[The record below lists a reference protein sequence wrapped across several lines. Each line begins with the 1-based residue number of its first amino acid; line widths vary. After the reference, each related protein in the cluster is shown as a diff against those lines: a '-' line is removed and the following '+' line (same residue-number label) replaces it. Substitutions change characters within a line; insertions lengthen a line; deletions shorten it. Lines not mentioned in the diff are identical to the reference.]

1 VHSVAI
7 LIAVLYG
14 VASAI
19 GILVFLVLARST
31 TRGGEVDAKKLAHR
45 EKAWL
50 FVVIAGLFVLLLGT
64 IFFTPYG
71 QTAPS
76 GAQVVNVD
84 GRQFAFVV
92 EPREVRAGIPV
103 EFLLTASDV
112 NHGFG
117 LYTEDDEFVLQ
128 AQMVPGTATRLV
140 HTFDEP
146 GTYKL
151 LCLEFCGVNHH
162 GMVGQIEVLP

>member
-1 VHSVAI
+1 MNSVAI

-14 VASAI
+14 IVSLI
-19 GILVFLVLARST
+19 GIAVFLVLARST
-31 TRGGEVDAKKLAHR
+31 NRGGEVDAKKLAHR

-50 FVVIAGLFVLLLGT
+50 FVVIAGLFVLLVGT

-71 QTAPS
+71 QTAPP
-76 GAQVVNVD
+76 GAQTVEVD

-92 EPREVRAGIPV
+92 QPSSVKAGVPV

-117 LYTEDDEFVLQ
+117 LYTEDDTFVLQ
-128 AQMVPGTATRLV
+128 AQMVPGAPTRVV
-140 HTFDEP
+140 HTFEEP

-162 GMVGQIEVLP
+162 GMVGQIEVTP

>member
-1 VHSVAI
+1 VNSVAI

-14 VASAI
+14 IVTVI
-19 GILVFLVLARST
+19 GAAVFIVLAQST
-31 TRGGEVDAKKLAHR
+31 NKGGEVDAKKLAHR
-45 EKAWL
+45 EKTWL
-50 FVVIAGLFVLLLGT
+50 FVVIAGLFVLLVGT

-71 QTAPS
+71 QTAPP

-84 GRQFAFVV
+84 GRQFAFVI
-92 EPREVRAGIPV
+92 EPREVRANEPV

-117 LYTEDDEFVLQ
+117 LYTEDDEFVMQ
-128 AQMVPGTATRLV
+128 AQMVPGTTTRLV

-162 GMVGQIEVLP
+162 GMVGQIEVTP

>member
-1 VHSVAI
+1 MNSVAI

-14 VASAI
+14 IVTVIGVA
-19 GILVFLVLARST
+19 VFLVLARST
-31 TRGGEVDAKKLAHR
+31 NKGGEIDAEKLAHR

-50 FVVIAGLFVLLLGT
+50 FVVIAGLFVLLVGT

-71 QTAPS
+71 QTAPP

-84 GRQFAFVV
+84 GRQFAFVI
-92 EPREVRAGIPV
+92 EPREVRANEPV

-117 LYTEDDEFVLQ
+117 LYTEDDEFVMQ
-128 AQMVPGTATRLV
+128 AQMVPGAATRVV
-140 HTFDEP
+140 HTFREP

-162 GMVGQIEVLP
+162 GMVGEIEVTP